1 MIASF
6 LSALQFLTVI
16 PVRLKTANEQRMA
29 SSMVYFPLVGLLLGL
44 FLAGLNALLS
54 FLNLPSLAMN
64 VITVVVLI
72 MVTGGL
78 HLDGLSDTADA
89 FLSGKPREQM
99 LEIMRDSR
107 SGVMGVLSLISVI
120 LLKIALL
127 FSISVSLQLNALM
140 LMCVLSRWSAVATMF
155 FFPYA
160 RQEGKAGAF
169 IKGMNLKIFILSAV
183 AAVICA
189 SIAWQVR
196 GLFVLLI
203 VTGFSYAL
211 GKFSTKKIGGI
222 TGDTLGATI
231 ELTEIVTLSTVF
243 ILEGVMHG

>member
-16 PVRLKTANEQRMA
+16 PIKLKEANEQRMA
-29 SSMVYFPLVGLLLGL
+29 DSMVYFPFIGLLLGL
-44 FLAGLNALLS
+44 FLIGVNALLS
-54 FLNLPSLAMN
+54 FLNFPSLAMN
-64 VITVVVLI
+64 VITVITLI
-72 MVTGGL
+72 FITGGL

-89 FLSGKPREQM
+89 FLSGRPGEQM

-107 SGVMGVLSLISVI
+107 TGVMGVLSLISVI
-120 LLKIALL
+120 LLKIILL
-127 FSISVSLQLNALM
+127 FSISGSLESSALI
-140 LMCVLSRWSAVATMF
+140 LMCSLSRWSAVAAVF

-160 RQEGKAGAF
+160 RQQGKAEAF

-183 AAVICA
+183 ATVLCA
-189 SIAWQVR
+189 SIAWQIR
-196 GLFVLLI
+196 GLIVLLI

-211 GKFSTKKIGGI
+211 GKFSVKKIGGI

-231 ELTEIVTLSTVF
+231 ELTEIITLLAIF
-243 ILEGVMHG
+243 ILGNIQY

>member
-6 LSALQFLTVI
+6 FLALQFLTII
-16 PVRLKTANEQRMA
+16 PIRLKEAKEQRMA
-29 SSMVYFPLVGLLLGL
+29 ASLVFYPVVGLLLGL
-44 FLAGLNALLS
+44 FLSGVNVSVS
-54 FLNLPSLAMN
+54 FLNFSSLTRN

-72 MVTGGL
+72 IITGGL

-89 FLSGKPREQM
+89 FLSGKPREKM

-107 SGVMGVLSLISVI
+107 TGVMGVLSLISVI

-127 FSISVSLQLNALM
+127 FSINISLQPIALM
-140 LMCVLSRWSAVATMF
+140 LMCSLSRWSAVAAMF

-160 RQEGKAGAF
+160 RQDGKAGVF
-169 IKGMNLKIFILSAV
+169 IKGMNLKIFILSSVAV
-183 AAVICA
+183 VLCA

-196 GLFVLLI
+196 GLIILLI
-203 VTGFSYAL
+203 VTGFSCLA

-222 TGDTLGATI
+222 TGDTLGAGI
-231 ELTEIVTLSTVF
+231 ELTEIITLLSVF
-243 ILEGVMHG
+243 ILGK

>member
-1 MIASF
+1 MITSF

-16 PVRLKTANEQRMA
+16 PIRLKEANEQRMA
-29 SSMVYFPLVGLLLGL
+29 PSMVYFPLVGLLLGL
-44 FLAGLNALLS
+44 FLIGVNALFS
-54 FLNLPSLAMN
+54 FLNFPSLAMN

-72 MVTGGL
+72 IITGGL

-107 SGVMGVLSLISVI
+107 TGVMGVLSLISVI
-120 LLKIALL
+120 LLKIILL
-127 FSISVSLQLNALM
+127 FSISVALQPNALM
-140 LMCVLSRWSAVATMF
+140 LMCVLSRWSAVAAMF

-160 RQEGKAGAF
+160 RQEGKAGMF
-169 IKGMNLKIFILSAV
+169 INGMNLKIFVLSAI

-196 GLFVLLI
+196 GLFILLI
-203 VTGFSYAL
+203 VTGFSYAA

-231 ELTEIVTLSTVF
+231 EIMEIVTLLIVCS
-243 ILEGVMHG
+243 LEGVMHG

>member
-16 PVRLKTANEQRMA
+16 PIKLKETNEQKMA
-29 SSMVYFPLVGLLLGL
+29 DSMVYFPLVGLLLGL
-44 FLAGLNALLS
+44 FLIGVNALLS
-54 FLNLPSLAMN
+54 FFNFPSLAMN
-64 VITVVVLI
+64 VITVITLI
-72 MVTGGL
+72 FITGGL

-89 FLSGKPREQM
+89 FLSGRPGEQM

-107 SGVMGVLSLISVI
+107 TGVMGVLSLISVI
-120 LLKIALL
+120 LLKIILL
-127 FSISVSLQLNALM
+127 FSISGSLESGALI
-140 LMCVLSRWSAVATMF
+140 LMCSLSRWSAVAAVF

-169 IKGMNLKIFILSAV
+169 IKGMNLKIFILSAIV
-183 AAVICA
+183 AIICA
-189 SIAWQVR
+189 SFTWQIR
-196 GLFVLLI
+196 GIFVLLI
-203 VTGFSYAL
+203 VTGFSYAA

-231 ELTEIVTLSTVF
+231 ELAEIITLLSVF
-243 ILEGVMHG
+243 ILGNMQY

>member
-16 PVRLKTANEQRMA
+16 PIKLKEANEQRMA
-29 SSMVYFPLVGLLLGL
+29 DSMVYFPFIGLLLGL
-44 FLAGLNALLS
+44 FLIGVNALLS
-54 FLNLPSLAMN
+54 FLNFPSLAMN
-64 VITVVVLI
+64 VITVITLI
-72 MVTGGL
+72 FITGGL

-89 FLSGKPREQM
+89 FLSGRPGEQM

-107 SGVMGVLSLISVI
+107 TGVMGVLSLISVI
-120 LLKIALL
+120 LLKIILL
-127 FSISVSLQLNALM
+127 FSISGSLESGALI
-140 LMCVLSRWSAVATMF
+140 LMCSLSRWSAVAAVF

-160 RQEGKAGAF
+160 RQEGKAEAF

-183 AAVICA
+183 VAVICA
-189 SIAWQVR
+189 SLAWQIR
-196 GLFVLLI
+196 GLIVLLI

-211 GKFSTKKIGGI
+211 GKFSVKKIGGI

-231 ELTEIVTLSTVF
+231 ELSEIITLLAIF
-243 ILEGVMHG
+243 ILGNIQY